1 MALTERL
8 QISFLPEYRCNQ
20 NHREAVLRMSR
31 KTIPSRKYIEKSRRV
46 SMARILL
53 LALTIAC
60 SAGWLQ
66 AQDQYGSQSGSSQAG
81 TAATGKKKTVQGCLQ
96 GSNGNY
102 TLTDKSGMTYQL
114 AGDTSKLSDHV
125 GHEVKITG
133 TTSGSSATSSSM
145 GAPTGG
151 TQQATLTVESMKH
164 ISKTCQ
170 SATGK

>member
-1 MALTERL
+1 MRYCWSSILIPL
-8 QISFLPEYRCNQ
+8 CGKKPFSPP
-20 NHREAVLRMSR
+20 R
-31 KTIPSRKYIEKSRRV
+31 KTIPSRQYIEKVRRM

-53 LALTIAC
+53 LAFTIVC
-60 SAGWLQ
+60 SAAWLQ

-81 TAATGKKKTVQGCLQ
+81 TAASAKKTVQGCLQ
-96 GSNGNY
+96 GSNGSY
-102 TLTDKSGMTYQL
+102 TLTDKSGTTYQL

-145 GAPTGG
+145 GAPVGG
-151 TQQATLTVESMKH
+151 TQQSTLTVESMKH

-170 SATGK
+170 APGK